1 MKPHRL
7 LYPLAPVFEVIVRL
21 RNWLF
26 DNGWIAVHRTGVPVI
41 SVGNITAG
49 GSGKTPMVI
58 EIAGIL
64 IRAGK
69 RVAVVSRGYGRETTG
84 TIVVSD
90 GRSLHADPRTG
101 GDEPNLIATSLPEA
115 IVIADEKRIRAARM
129 AVNDF
134 HAEVIVLDDG
144 FQHRYVGRSLDIVLL
159 DALRSPFETPM
170 LPAGYRREPLQ
181 SLQRAQC
188 IIVTNAPSE
197 SDAGKMYTNAAVDGI
212 RHRFSATFQS
222 VSVTKIGESGTKRSL
237 EFLNGQ
243 SVVAVS
249 GIANP
254 DRFHREVERL
264 GCRIERTMAFGDHH
278 RYTQNDVAN
287 IVATYRLCGA
297 DIVLTTEKD
306 SVKLKEYGEALSGV
320 PVFSLILAPVIHHHN
335 EFETLIKNSA
345 R

>member
-1 MKPHRL
+1 MRPHRFF
-7 LYPLAPVFEVIVRL
+7 YPLALLFEGVVRL

-26 DNGWIAVHRTGVPVI
+26 DNGWIAVQQAGVPVI

-58 EIAGIL
+58 EIARIL

-69 RVAVVSRGYGRETTG
+69 RVAVISRGYGRETTG

-90 GRSLHADPRTG
+90 GRSLRADPRTG

-115 IVIADEKRIRAARM
+115 IVIADEKRIRAARS
-129 AVNDF
+129 AVKNF

-144 FQHRYVGRSLDIVLL
+144 FQHRYIGRSLDIVLL
-159 DALRSPFETPM
+159 DALRSPFETTM
-170 LPAGYRREPLQ
+170 LPAGYRRESLQ
-181 SLQRAQC
+181 SLRRAQC
-188 IIVTNAPSE
+188 IIVTNAASE
-197 SDAGKMYTNAAVDGI
+197 SDAEMIYKNAALDGI
-212 RHRFSATFQS
+212 SRRFSAAFRT
-222 VSVTKIGESGTKRSL
+222 VAVTKIGESGTKRSP

-264 GCRIERTMAFGDHH
+264 GCRIERMIVFEDHH
-278 RYTQNDVAN
+278 RYTQND
-287 IVATYRLCGA
+287 IA
-297 DIVLTTEKD
+297 DIVAAYRSCGAEIVVTTEKD
-306 SVKLKEYGEALSGV
+306 SVKIKEYDEVLSGV
-320 PVFSLILAPVIHHHN
+320 PVFSPVLAPVIHHHN